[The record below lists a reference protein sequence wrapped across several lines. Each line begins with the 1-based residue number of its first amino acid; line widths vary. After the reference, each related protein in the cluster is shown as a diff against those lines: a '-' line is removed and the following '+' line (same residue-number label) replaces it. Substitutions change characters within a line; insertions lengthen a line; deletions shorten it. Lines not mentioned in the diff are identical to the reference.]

1 MKRTAP
7 SIRLISLGRV
17 SRETRSIGGPG
28 PEASNPV
35 LIFSP
40 L

>member
-7 SIRLISLGRV
+7 STRLIPLGRV
-17 SRETRSIGGPG
+17 SRETRSIGGPA

-35 LIFSP
+35 LIFTP